1 MISGDMTVGR
11 LLDEHPELV
20 EVLVQYHP
28 HFKCLRKNLL
38 RRVMGPRVTVGFAA
52 RVAGVPADDLVAT
65 LRRAVGEPQDESAP
79 QLSTP
84 HPALSPKGRGFRE
97 SPEGRGLS
105 DPPSPFQGEGRGEG
119 PRPAALADV
128 PEARQLHLDVR
139 EDIRQG
145 REPFARI
152 MAAVKT
158 LEADQVFV
166 LRAPFEPAPLYDVLG
181 KRGFAHWTERRADDD
196 WSVWFYR
203 DALTAAPARVHRQA
217 AAATSTRRL
226 DVRGLE
232 PPEPM
237 VKILEAL
244 ERLAPG
250 ELLEVL
256 HERRP
261 MLLYPQLDD
270 RGFIHETDEI
280 DRGVTRIR
288 IRRGEQPR

>member
-20 EVLVQYHP
+20 EVLVRYHP
-28 HFKCLRKNLL
+28 HFTCLKKKLL
-38 RRVMGPRVTVGFAA
+38 RRVMGPRVTVAFAA

-65 LRRAVGEPQDESAP
+65 LRRAVGET
-79 QLSTP
+79 TP
-84 HPALSPKGRGFRE
+84 HPTL
-97 SPEGRGLS
+97 SPEGRGTP
-105 DPPSPFQGEGRGEG
+105 DPPSPSQGEGRGEG
-119 PRPAALADV
+119 QKPAALVAV
-128 PEARQLHLDVR
+128 PEARQIHLDVR
-139 EDIRQG
+139 EDIRRGQ
-145 REPFARI
+145 EPFARI
-152 MAAVKT
+152 MAAIKT
-158 LEADQVFV
+158 LGADQVLV

-203 DALTAAPARVHRQA
+203 EPGTEPAARSREHGEMPAVEPRARL
-217 AAATSTRRL
+217 L

-270 RGFIHETDEI
+270 RGFVHETDEVE
-280 DRGVTRIR
+280 RGVTRIR
-288 IRRGEQPR
+288 IRRGGRTR